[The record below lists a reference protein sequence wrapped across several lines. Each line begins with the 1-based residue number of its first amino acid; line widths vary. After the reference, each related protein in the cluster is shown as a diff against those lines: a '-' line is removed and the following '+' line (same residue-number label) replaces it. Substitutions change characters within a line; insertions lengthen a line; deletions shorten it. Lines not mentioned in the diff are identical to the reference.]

1 MGLQPKCI
9 VFQAVH
15 AGNMAVGDDRRGP
28 QQLLWNFDSSK
39 ETQVSSGGHSSMGLV
54 LHSIGSS
61 FGTPTS
67 TENPRIY
74 GLPVHY
80 HQVPLWLR
88 RPGLG
93 VLWLGIPQTGCIVK
107 RP

>member
-1 MGLQPKCI
+1 

-39 ETQVSSGGHSSMGLV
+39 ETQVSGGGHSSMGLV

-67 TENPRIY
+67 TENPMFY

-80 HQVPLWLR
+80 HQVPLTSKAW
-88 RPGLG
+88 
-93 VLWLGIPQTGCIVK
+93 VGCTVIGHSTDRLHCQK
-107 RP
+107 TLIGQE